1 MITASDAVLTAVGF
15 LGLGFTNGATRPAPA
30 TEADPTREAEAPASA
45 ELLSA
50 GEPYFEAVA
59 AALRITGYLDS

>member
-15 LGLGFTNGATRPAPA
+15 FGLGFTDSAAPPIPA
-30 TEADPTREAEAPASA
+30 TEADPAREADAPASA

-59 AALRITGYLDS
+59 AALRKTGYLDS